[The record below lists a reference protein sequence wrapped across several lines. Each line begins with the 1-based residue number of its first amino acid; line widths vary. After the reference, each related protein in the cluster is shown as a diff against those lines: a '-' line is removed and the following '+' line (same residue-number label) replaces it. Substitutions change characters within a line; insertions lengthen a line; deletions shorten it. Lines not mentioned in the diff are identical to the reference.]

1 MEYELGTYLKVG
13 HSIEIGAIVGVL
25 LVDEGGVG
33 IYLSLDLV
41 LVQEEVVEGR
51 VFPRRRRRSAF
62 QFSAFLRQITLR
74 RCINNGPIIVA
85 VGYAEYFRLACTTPA
100 SSVA

>member
-25 LVDEGGVG
+25 LVDEDGVG

-51 VFPRRRRRSAF
+51 VFPRRRRSAF